1 MTKQIELAKKLKA
14 LAERGVGGEKENAEA
29 MLKSFMLKHGL
40 RMEDIDG
47 EKIDKYFFK
56 IEKTEKAL
64 SRLFQQIVARV
75 NKDINVYGN
84 IPVKTINK
92 YKLKG
97 NFFIECTVAE
107 YVEIEAMYSFY
118 KVLYAAELKVFY
130 SAFVQAND
138 LGVRG
143 NTTTAELSPEELKQ
157 WKRANDMASTIKSK
171 SFRKQLQDGV

>member
-56 IEKTEKAL
+56 IEKTL

-75 NKDINVYGN
+75 NKDIKVYAN
-84 IPVKTINK
+84 IPVKTIK
-92 YKLKG
+92 QYKLKG

-138 LGVRG
+138 LGVR
-143 NTTTAELSPEELKQ
+143 TTTTKTTNDLTPEEYKE
-157 WKRANDMASTIKSK
+157 WKRVSDMASKIKSE